1 MTTYQVQGPDGKV
14 HEFEG
19 PPNASPEQVTAAAAA
34 QFGDG
39 GQSSPAPAPSAA
51 EQAFA
56 AGRDSGAGEGALTA
70 GIGQAAQQGTM
81 GLQNYINAGARYVG
95 QHVTGVKNPDDFSTD
110 LAYSRGKSQGEIEAH
125 PVAGTVGGVAG
136 TVMGGGAAGAALKG
150 SRFARALAPVEG
162 QKAANVAKSAATGFA
177 IGGTN
182 ALAEGQPTPQALQ
195 TAAITAAAAP
205 PVQKV
210 LGYSITKLQPA
221 AARAMQTLASTIGE
235 TPRVLQK
242 AYDTF
247 TKLTGNVPSMA
258 QLMELQSQGKLRD
271 LAKANPTIAAAAIKA
286 ANFGNAPLHE
296 QLQATQSATIPQSAN
311 GLTEL
316 RDTETDAA
324 MSQPHPQTGVPLKD
338 TLVNDPHGILL
349 SPHVELALRPNSQLN
364 TRLGQGGIMGS
375 EMMDR
380 LTNNQAT
387 IGDVD
392 AVRKALRD
400 VQSSLMNPSVGAQHA
415 KDPIMAREFGDMA
428 NKVEGLGV
436 RADKDYGHV
445 LQNYRNASNY
455 AEGFTHG
462 LKGNSVLDV
471 PDGDTRLAAAFKT
484 AHGNAGYEHGNALY
498 TAQQALNGVAPG
510 SVRTQEGGMGAG
522 HVAQATMAASSGGIS
537 AVYHGM
543 KALPVIGD
551 RVPEKVQ
558 KIIAKQLF
566 DPKTTQQ
573 GINNLRRAGVEDKDI
588 RILGTV
594 MGGVASQNI
603 ASYLSQQPNGQ

>member
-1 MTTYQVQGPDGKV
+1 MKYRVQGPDNQI

-19 PPNASPEQVTAAAAA
+19 PANAKPEEVIAAA
-34 QFGDG
+34 QAQFGGGGDG
-39 GQSSPAPAPSAA
+39 PPPAQSA
-51 EQAFA
+51 EEAAFA
-56 AGRDSGAGEGALTA
+56 AGRESGGQEGALTA

-95 QHVTGVKNPDDFSTD
+95 QRMTGVDNPDSFGTD

-125 PVAGTVGGVAG
+125 PIAGTVGGVAG
-136 TVMGGGAAGAALKG
+136 SVMGGGAASAALKG
-150 SRFARALAPVEG
+150 SRFARALAPVAG
-162 QKAANVAKSAATGFA
+162 QKLTNVAKSAATGAA

-182 ALAEGQPTPQALQ
+182 ALAEGQPLPQAAQ
-195 TAAITAAAAP
+195 TAAITAVAAP

-210 LGYSITKLQPA
+210 LGYSLAKLQPA
-221 AARAMQTLASTIGE
+221 GRKAMQTLADNIGE
-235 TPRVLQK
+235 TPKVLQD
-242 AYDTF
+242 AYDSF
-247 TKLTGNVPSMA
+247 LKVTGRIPSMA
-258 QLMELQSQGKLRD
+258 ELVGLQSQGKLRD
-271 LAKANPTIAAAAIKA
+271 LARANPTIAASAIKA

-296 QLQATQSATIPQSAN
+296 QLNATQNATMPQSAQ
-311 GLTEL
+311 GLGEL
-316 RDTETDAA
+316 RDMETDAA
-324 MSQPHPQTGVPLKD
+324 MNMPHPHTGVPLKE

-349 SPHVELALRPNSQLN
+349 APHVEMALRPNSQLN
-364 TRLGQGGIMGS
+364 SRLGQGGVMGS
-375 EMMDR
+375 ELMDR
-380 LTNNQAT
+380 ITNNQAT

-392 AVRKALRD
+392 QVRRALRD
-400 VQSSLMNPSVGAQHA
+400 VQSSLMSPSVGAQHA
-415 KDPIMAREFGDMA
+415 RDPIMAREFGDMA

-436 RADKDYGHV
+436 RADKDYGAV

-462 LKGNSVLDV
+462 LKGNSILDV
-471 PDGDTRLAAAFKT
+471 PDGDTRLASAFKT
-484 AHGNAGYEHGNALY
+484 QHGNAGYEHGNALY

-510 SVRTQEGGMGAG
+510 SVKTVDGGVGAQ

-566 DPKTTQQ
+566 DPKTTRQ
-573 GINNLRRAGVEDKDI
+573 GIANLRRAGVESKDI
-588 RILGTV
+588 QAAGAL
-594 MGGVASQNI
+594 MGGVAAQNI
-603 ASYLSQQPNGQ
+603 ANYFAQPPSQ